1 MKRRV
6 ERRRFPRRAKSLRV
20 WFEHADEQH
29 RAVSTVVGL
38 GGAFFKASHL
48 PQPGSILTLHERF
61 KVDGGG
67 VSLRCEVVWLA
78 DRPTLER
85 PDTGFGVRFLE
96 AVTRADPSNLEE
108 FLLGLGDERTFEIA
122 LEERAHGA
130 YSVFRFPTD
139 EALPA
144 PEVEHDF
151 TEHDEPAVIDLQR
164 ELDRLG
170 REERKRDA
178 RVQAPTPAI
187 ALKNVPPPTP
197 VEPDLPRTRKKRR
210 ITGLFTA
217 LFSRQ
222 RDPAQ
227 PEERASRL
235 EVELH
240 WQNQNVR
247 ARLEAIGPH
256 GAALAAASSPLEGGQ
271 LVMRPLAAAPHSELA
286 VVAIVTRREGRPDG
300 TFHVSLDFLEIDER
314 GDLGRFERY
323 LELVNGTSR

>member
-1 MKRRV
+1 MKRRL
-6 ERRRFPRRAKSLRV
+6 ERRRFPRRAKSLRM
-20 WFEHADEQH
+20 WFEHAEEHH

-48 PQPGSILTLHERF
+48 PHPGAILTLHERF
-61 KVDGGG
+61 KTEGGG

-78 DRPTLER
+78 DRPSLER
-85 PDTGFGVRFLE
+85 PDTGIGVRFLE
-96 AVTRADPSNLEE
+96 AVTRADPANLEE
-108 FLLGLGDERTFEIA
+108 FLLGLGDDRAFEIA

-130 YSVFRFPTD
+130 YSVYRFPTD
-139 EALPA
+139 EALPI

-187 ALKNVPPPTP
+187 PLRHVAPPTP

-222 RDPAQ
+222 REPN
-227 PEERASRL
+227 PHEERSSRL

-240 WQNQNVR
+240 WQNDNVR
-247 ARLEAIGPH
+247 GRLEAIGPH
-256 GAALAAASSPLEGGQ
+256 GASIVAPSSPLEGGQ
-271 LVMRPLAAAPHSELA
+271 LVLRPLAAAPHSELA
-286 VVAIVTRREGRPDG
+286 VVAIVTRREARMDG
-300 TFHVSLDFLEIDER
+300 TFSLSLDFLEIDER
-314 GDLGRFERY
+314 GDLGRFESY
-323 LELVNGTSR
+323 LELVNGAPR

>member
-29 RAVSTVVGL
+29 HAVSTVVGL

-108 FLLGLGDERTFEIA
+108 FLIGLGDDRAYEIA

-130 YSVFRFPTD
+130 YSVYRFPTD
-139 EALPA
+139 EALPP

-187 ALKNVPPPTP
+187 ALKNLPPPPP

-222 RDPAQ
+222 RDAAPQ
-227 PEERASRL
+227 EERGRL
-235 EVELH
+235 DVELH
-240 WQNQNVR
+240 WQDQSAR
-247 ARLEAIGPH
+247 GRLEAIGPH
-256 GAALAAASSPLEGGQ
+256 GAELLAASSPPDGSQ
-271 LVMRPLAAAPHSELA
+271 LVLRPLAPGTHSELA
-286 VVAIVTRREGRPDG
+286 VVAVVTRRESRPDG
-300 TFHVSLDFLEIDER
+300 SFQVALDFLDIDER

-323 LELVNGTSR
+323 LELVKGTAR

>member
-1 MKRRV
+1 M
-6 ERRRFPRRAKSLRV
+6 

-29 RAVSTVVGL
+29 HAVSTVVGL

-67 VSLRCEVVWLA
+67 VSLRCEVVWMA
-78 DRPTLER
+78 DRPSLER

-108 FLLGLGDERTFEIA
+108 FLTGLGDDRAFEIE

-130 YSVFRFPTD
+130 YSVYRFPTD

-187 ALKNVPPPTP
+187 ALKNLPPPTP

-222 RDPAQ
+222 RDPASQ
-227 PEERASRL
+227 DERGGRL

-240 WQNQNVR
+240 WQDQSITG
-247 ARLEAIGPH
+247 RLEALGPH
-256 GAALAAASSPLEGGQ
+256 GAALVASSSPREGGQ
-271 LVMRPLAAAPHSELA
+271 VVMRPLAPGPHAELA
-286 VVAIVTRREGRPDG
+286 VVAVVTRRESRPDG
-300 TFHVSLDFLEIDER
+300 TFQLALDFLEIDER

-323 LELVNGTSR
+323 LELVNGPPR